1 MNASVVELD
10 GKRSRKVELPP
21 AFETPRRPD
30 LIRRAYWL
38 VNSHH
43 IQPKGRDPMAGMKT
57 SAETNNP
64 PTGRG
69 IARVPRVKGDRYP
82 RSGQAAGIASVV
94 KGRLPH
100 PPKAEKVVYLKIN
113 KKERRLALAS
123 AVAYTAHED
132 AVVSRGH
139 RIKRLELPIVVSDD
153 FESVSKTSELVS
165 LLEKVGLKEELQRL
179 YDGVKRN
186 SGQSRLR
193 GRSYRERVGPLVI
206 VTNDRGVGRTAQSI
220 PGVEVT
226 RVDSLNVLQL
236 APGGVPGRLTVWTE
250 SSLTALPPLQKNDN
264 NKREEES

>member
-1 MNASVVELD
+1 MKASVVEID
-10 GKRSRKVELPP
+10 GKSSRRVELPP
-21 AFETPRRPD
+21 AFETPPRPD

-57 SAETNNP
+57 SAETGNP

-69 IARVPRVKGDRYP
+69 VSRVPRVKGDRYS

-94 KGRLPH
+94 KGRLSH

-123 AVAYTAHED
+123 AVAYTAQRD
-132 AVVSRGH
+132 AVKARGH
-139 RIKRLELPIVVSDD
+139 RIEKMELPIVVSDEV
-153 FESVSKTSELVS
+153 ESVGKTSKLVG
-165 LLEKVGLKEELQRL
+165 LMEKVGLREELRRL
-179 YDGVKRN
+179 YGGVKRK

-193 GRSYRERVGPLVI
+193 GRAYSERVGPLLV

-220 PGVEVT
+220 PGVEVA
-226 RVDSLNVLQL
+226 RVDSLNVLLL
-236 APGGVPGRLTVWTE
+236 APGGVPGRLTMWTE
-250 SSLTALPPLQKNDN
+250 SSLTALPGSQ
-264 NKREEES
+264 REGE